1 MLELDSPLVEGSGGK
16 RRDAELPIL
25 AGKVK
30 GEM

>member
-1 MLELDSPLVEGSGGK
+1 MLELDLPLEEGRGGK
-16 RRDAELPIL
+16 RSDAELHIL